1 MPRRYRKLVILIV
14 FLAGASLGY
23 PRISRWLARHPEHNP
38 WAPMTLDQR
47 DGWATPAK
55 LARLR
60 SDPRICHAAMAA
72 SGVKII
78 DLAAT
83 GEGQCRRTDRTE
95 LNPAGISLS
104 PPIPDATCA
113 VNFGLERWLRRDVQP
128 AARRILGSE
137 VIGIEHFGTYSCRR
151 MRGRESWSEHATA
164 NAIDIAAFR
173 LADGRRISIDTA
185 WKGQGNE
192 ARFLRTVRD
201 RACANFGTVL
211 SPDYNADHAN
221 HLHLDQAMW
230 NICR

>member
-1 MPRRYRKLVILIV
+1 MPRRYRNLLVLIFFV
-14 FLAGASLGY
+14 AGASLGY
-23 PRISRWLARHPEHNP
+23 PWIGHWLKRHPEHNP
-38 WAPMTLDQR
+38 WAPMTLDQS

-60 SDPRICHAAMAA
+60 SDPRICRADMAA

-83 GEGQCRRTDRTE
+83 GEGQCRRTDRSE
-95 LNPAGISLS
+95 LNPAGVRLS
-104 PPIPDATCA
+104 PSTPDATCA

-137 VIGIEHFGTYSCRR
+137 VVGIEHFGTYSCRK

-173 LADGRRISIDTA
+173 LADGRRISIRTS
-185 WKGQGNE
+185 WNGQGNE
-192 ARFLRTVRD
+192 QRFVRTVRD
-201 RACANFGTVL
+201 RACTNFGTVL
-211 SPDYNADHAN
+211 SPDYNAAHAD

-230 NICR
+230 TICR